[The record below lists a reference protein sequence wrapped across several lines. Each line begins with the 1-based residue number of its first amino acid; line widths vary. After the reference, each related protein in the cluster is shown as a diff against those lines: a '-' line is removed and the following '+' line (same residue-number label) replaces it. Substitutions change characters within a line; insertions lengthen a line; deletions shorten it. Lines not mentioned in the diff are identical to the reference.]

1 MTARLVRRANS
12 FRYAAAG
19 IVHVARTQPNFR
31 IQLTIGA
38 LAVAL
43 AAAEGLPAR
52 DWALLVVTIGLVLV
66 LEMLNTVVEAV
77 VDLAS
82 PEIHPLARTAKDA
95 AAGAVL
101 VASIGAVLVGV
112 LLLGPRL
119 LRV

>member
-1 MTARLVRRANS
+1 MTSRLARRANS

-31 IQLTIGA
+31 IQGTIGL

-43 AAAEGLPAR
+43 AVLVGLPAR
-52 DWALLVVTIGLVLV
+52 DWAVLVVTIALVLV

-82 PEIHPLARTAKDA
+82 PEIHPLAKTAKDV

-101 VASIGAVLVGV
+101 VASIGAVLVGA
-112 LLLGPRL
+112 LLIGPRL
-119 LRV
+119 LRS